1 MGRWPVG
8 TPVTVTT
15 TVQQRNADGSYT
27 PVNPDTLALAVT
39 GPDAVVR
46 PYSSP
51 SSAGTGSFYQDIPV
65 VDLPVAGR
73 YRCLWT
79 ATGLGSGTSYTT
91 FDVYDPALDGTR
103 NYTDVDTLKD
113 SLHITDVTR
122 DDLLAAVVTSA
133 SRSID
138 KMCGRRFWLDETAK
152 ARKINPR
159 DKVVYDCDGA
169 RLLVADIGSLDD
181 LLVEV
186 GSGSSWTDVTSS
198 VEPVEPEL
206 EGWPYTSL
214 LRWSWSWSL
223 SPRQRVRVTA
233 RWGWPAVPDEISQA
247 ALIQASR
254 LFKRKDSPEGVMG
267 SADWGVIRVSR
278 TDPDVA
284 ALISP
289 YVLPGI
295 A

>member
-1 MGRWPVG
+1 
-8 TPVTVTT
+8 VTVTT
-15 TVQQRNADGSYT
+15 TVQQRNSDGSYT
-27 PVNPDTLALAVT
+27 PVNPDTLTLAVT
-39 GPDAVVR
+39 APDGTVR
-46 PYSSP
+46 SYSSP

-65 VDLPVAGR
+65 VDLPVVGR

-103 NYTDVDTLKD
+103 TYTDVDTLKD

-122 DDLLAAVVTSA
+122 DDLLARAVTSG

-138 KMCGRRFWLDETAK
+138 KMCGRRFWLDETAA
-152 ARKINPR
+152 ARILRPQNH
-159 DKVVYDCDGA
+159 VVCDVDGA
-169 RLLVADIGSLDD
+169 RLLVPDIGSLDD
-181 LLVEV
+181 LVVEL
-186 GSGSSWTDVTSS
+186 GSAAAGWSDVTSS

-206 EGWPYTSL
+206 EGWPYMSL
-214 LRWSWSWSL
+214 LRSSWSL
-223 SPRQRVRVTA
+223 TSRVRVTA

-254 LFKRKDSPEGVMG
+254 LFKRKDSPEGIAG
-267 SADWGVIRVSR
+267 SAEWGVIRLGR

-284 ALISP
+284 ALIGP
-289 YVLPGI
+289 YTLPGI